1 MPECTHEGTAI
12 AQPYRARSWI
22 VRYWSCYICWEGGNM
37 TYPEVVHAVARQFD
51 ATLVALREICEE
63 AYRERD
69 AELQP

>member
-1 MPECTHEGTAI
+1 
-12 AQPYRARSWI
+12 
-22 VRYWSCYICWEGGNM
+22 M